1 MIHKTA
7 ALFLFFLILIGCKST
22 SQISA
27 VALSQEITMVDL
39 KYLLENDVEKA
50 NIYIL
55 KKGFNYYE
63 TQKDE
68 GCDAIF
74 WALNRDVNSD
84 LSEEFIAKQCFSANE
99 GFIWYQMANKLNFE
113 KLVTWCL
120 QNGYHMTKTEVNP
133 FGDFCSSYSDG
144 NFLIEFCQGINK
156 ATKINE
162 YIITVKS
169 IQ

>member
-1 MIHKTA
+1 MKILLTI
-7 ALFLFFLILIGCKST
+7 LFTFLS
-22 SQISA
+22 SA
-27 VALSQEITMVDL
+27 VVLSQEITIVDL
-39 KYLLENDVEKA
+39 KYLLQNDVEEA

-55 KKGFNYYE
+55 KKGFSFYE

-74 WALNRDVNSD
+74 WAKNRDVNSD

-99 GFIWYQMANKLNFE
+99 GFIWYQMSFKLNFE
-113 KLVTWCL
+113 KSVSWCV
-120 QNGYHMTKTEVNP
+120 QNGYNNIKSEVSP
-133 FGDFCSSYSDG
+133 FGDFCSTYSDG
-144 NFLIEFCQGINK
+144 NFLIEFCSGINK

-169 IQ
+169 IH